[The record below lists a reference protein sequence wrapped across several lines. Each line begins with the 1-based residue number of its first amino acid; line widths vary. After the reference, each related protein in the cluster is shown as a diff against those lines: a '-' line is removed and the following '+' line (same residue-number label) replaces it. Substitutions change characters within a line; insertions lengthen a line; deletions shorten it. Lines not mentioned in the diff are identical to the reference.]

1 MDDVNGKKLVENYKH
16 HGRGHTQREGKN
28 KITERSKWMM

>member
-16 HGRGHTQREGKN
+16 CGRGHTQRECPPYGKN
-28 KITERSKWMM
+28 AK